1 MQAKLTGEEIAV
13 LKKMIGD
20 KETARRVFEC
30 GECKHFIQHYMKNPK
45 NPMIFDPLYTGHCPH
60 RNSGRHGKGSMICD
74 HFEPNVKEA

>member
-1 MQAKLTGEEIAV
+1 MQVKRTAEEIAV

-60 RNSGRHGKGSMICD
+60 RNSGKHGKGSMICD
-74 HFEPNVKEA
+74 HFEYSCLRS